1 MKVKRNL
8 LLCSWLSFFLL
19 ISVLP
24 GNASVFA
31 QQEKLALSSTQLTV
45 REIFDAISSQ
55 LRYDVFYNGEQLDL
69 NRKVKFAQ
77 QVLNLEQVLDA
88 VANNRFKYT
97 LEDRTIILT
106 PLTTPQTV
114 NSVTLTG
121 QVTDQSNTP
130 LPGVTVL
137 VKGTKLGTS
146 TDPEGNFK
154 LSLPQQENTILIFSF
169 IGMES
174 QEVPVGDPKKP
185 IKVILKE
192 TAENLKEV
200 VVTGILKFSAVSF
213 KMTLI
218 ENLKEVVVT
227 GIFTRKKE
235 SFTGSAST
243 YTASEL
249 KTAGTQNILQS
260 LKTLDPSFA
269 ILDNTLYGSDPN
281 RLPNMEIRGKSS
293 MLGMR
298 DELEADPNQPL
309 FILDGFESSLS
320 VINDMDINRIASIT
334 ILKDAA
340 STAIYGSK
348 AANGVVVVET
358 VKPQAGK
365 LMVSY
370 NGNANISMPDLSSYN
385 LMNAKEK
392 LAFEKL
398 AGKYTP
404 ASWSATSEFELQ
416 KLYNQKLAEIES
428 GIDTYW
434 LTEPL
439 RVGVNQKHSLY
450 IEGGEGSFL
459 FGIGAGYNGISGVM
473 EKSNR
478 EVISGNIDLIYRIKK
493 FQFSNKFSMTNT
505 KIKNPIVDFSE
516 YAAANP
522 YYKKR
527 DEEGNIGKWL
537 ENNDYT
543 KAANPLWNASQNSR
557 DEGKQLALSNYFVA
571 EYTPL
576 EALKVRARFGISYG
590 NDDTEKFISRNDT
603 RFDTYE
609 ILKKGTFNTTNT
621 RSNQYEG
628 ELSVTFAKLIGRH
641 RLNAVLG
648 GNLNS
653 NKTLT
658 QGYSAQGFPEGDFV
672 YPSFSN
678 GYPEG
683 GSPTYYENTSR
694 SMNGYF
700 NLGYSFDDRYLM
712 DFSLR
717 ENGSSVFGASKRYI
731 GTWSVGLGWN
741 LHKERFIAD
750 HLTWIDFLKLRASIG
765 NPGNQNF
772 SSSKT
777 LTTFNFQLASMNYFG
792 MGAVLNQLGNPDL
805 DWQITLD
812 KNIGI
817 DMTLIDKRLNIT
829 ADYYHKVTDPLLINI
844 SMPLSSGTSSYL
856 TNMGKQISQG
866 LTLSASYYIIQKLDQ
881 RFSWLVRG
889 NLRTQKTKLDKIGN
903 KLDELNKSGQGHNT
917 VRYYNGADPDDIWAV
932 KSAGIDPSTGREL
945 FYDKEGNYTYDFSY
959 DNEVICGN
967 TRPKIEGVIGTS
979 LNYKGFSVSMNFRY
993 QTGASVFNEALF
1005 NKVENISVSGLNKNQ
1020 DKRALYE
1027 RWQNPG
1033 DKVRFKDIANAA
1045 STPMSSRFIQK
1056 ENVLSMESVYVGYEF
1071 YEGWIKKIGLS
1082 NLKIQASMRDVFR
1095 ASTIKSERGT
1105 LYPFARSL
1113 ELGLSFNF

>member
-154 LSLPQQENTILIFSF
+154 LSLSQQENTILIFSF

-192 TAENLKEV
+192 TA
-200 VVTGILKFSAVSF
+200 
-213 KMTLI
+213 

-658 QGYSAQGFPEGDFV
+658 QGYSAQGFPEGDFA

>member
-24 GNASVFA
+24 GNASVLA

-192 TAENLKEV
+192 TA
-200 VVTGILKFSAVSF
+200 
-213 KMTLI
+213 

-979 LNYKGFSVSMNFRY
+979 LNYEGFSVSMNFRY

>member
-200 VVTGILKFSAVSF
+200 VVTGI
-213 KMTLI
+213 
-218 ENLKEVVVT
+218 
-227 GIFTRKKE
+227 FTRKKE

-340 STAIYGSK
+340 LTAIYGSK

-404 ASWSATSEFELQ
+404 ASWSATSDFELQ

>member
-192 TAENLKEV
+192 TA
-200 VVTGILKFSAVSF
+200 
-213 KMTLI
+213 

-576 EALKVRARFGISYG
+576 EALKVRTRFGISYG

-817 DMTLIDKRLNIT
+817 DMILIDKRLNIT

>member
-200 VVTGILKFSAVSF
+200 VVTGI
-213 KMTLI
+213 
-218 ENLKEVVVT
+218 
-227 GIFTRKKE
+227 FTRKKK

-309 FILDGFESSLS
+309 FILDGCESSLS

>member
-77 QVLNLEQVLDA
+77 QVLNLEQALDA

-154 LSLPQQENTILIFSF
+154 LSLSQQENTILIFSF

-192 TAENLKEV
+192 TA
-200 VVTGILKFSAVSF
+200 
-213 KMTLI
+213 

-439 RVGVNQKHSLY
+439 RVGVNQQHSIY

-493 FQFSNKFSMTNT
+493 FQFSNKFSMPNT

-829 ADYYHKVTDPLLINI
+829 ADYYHKVTDPLLIII

>member
-69 NRKVKFAQ
+69 NWKVKFAQ

-154 LSLPQQENTILIFSF
+154 LSLSQQENTILIFSF

-192 TAENLKEV
+192 TA
-200 VVTGILKFSAVSF
+200 
-213 KMTLI
+213 

>member
-192 TAENLKEV
+192 TA
-200 VVTGILKFSAVSF
+200 
-213 KMTLI
+213 

-621 RSNQYEG
+621 RSNQYDG

>member
-192 TAENLKEV
+192 TA
-200 VVTGILKFSAVSF
+200 
-213 KMTLI
+213 

-439 RVGVNQKHSLY
+439 RVGVNQKHSHY

-817 DMTLIDKRLNIT
+817 DMILIDKRLNIT

>member
-200 VVTGILKFSAVSF
+200 V
-213 KMTLI
+213 M
-218 ENLKEVVVT
+218 T

-298 DELEADPNQPL
+298 DELEADPNQRL

-817 DMTLIDKRLNIT
+817 DMILIDKRLNIT

>member
-200 VVTGILKFSAVSF
+200 VVTGI
-213 KMTLI
+213 
-218 ENLKEVVVT
+218 
-227 GIFTRKKE
+227 FTRKKK

-731 GTWSVGLGWN
+731 STWSVGLGWN

-979 LNYKGFSVSMNFRY
+979 LNYKGFSVGMNFRY

-1113 ELGLSFNF
+1113 ELRLSFNF

>member
-200 VVTGILKFSAVSF
+200 VVTGI
-213 KMTLI
+213 
-218 ENLKEVVVT
+218 
-227 GIFTRKKE
+227 FTRKKE
-235 SFTGSAST
+235 SFTGSVST

-917 VRYYNGADPDDIWAV
+917 VRYYNGADPDDIRAV

>member
-55 LRYDVFYNGEQLDL
+55 LRYDVFYNGEQLAL

-192 TAENLKEV
+192 TA
-200 VVTGILKFSAVSF
+200 
-213 KMTLI
+213 

>member
-55 LRYDVFYNGEQLDL
+55 RRYDVFYNGEQLDL

-200 VVTGILKFSAVSF
+200 VVTGI
-213 KMTLI
+213 
-218 ENLKEVVVT
+218 
-227 GIFTRKKE
+227 FTRKKE
-235 SFTGSAST
+235 SFTGSVST

-817 DMTLIDKRLNIT
+817 DMILIDKRLNIT

-979 LNYKGFSVSMNFRY
+979 LNYKGFSVGMNFRY

>member
-200 VVTGILKFSAVSF
+200 VVTGI
-213 KMTLI
+213 
-218 ENLKEVVVT
+218 
-227 GIFTRKKE
+227 FTRKKK

-522 YYKKR
+522 YYKKI

>member
-200 VVTGILKFSAVSF
+200 VVTGI
-213 KMTLI
+213 
-218 ENLKEVVVT
+218 
-227 GIFTRKKE
+227 FTRKKE

-404 ASWSATSEFELQ
+404 ASWSATSDFELQ

-777 LTTFNFQLASMNYFG
+777 LTTFNFQLASINYFG

>member
-192 TAENLKEV
+192 TA
-200 VVTGILKFSAVSF
+200 
-213 KMTLI
+213 

-450 IEGGEGSFL
+450 IEGREGSFL

-527 DEEGNIGKWL
+527 DEEGNIDKWL

>member
-192 TAENLKEV
+192 TA
-200 VVTGILKFSAVSF
+200 
-213 KMTLI
+213 

-967 TRPKIEGVIGTS
+967 TRPNIEGVIGTS

>member
-200 VVTGILKFSAVSF
+200 VVTGI
-213 KMTLI
+213 
-218 ENLKEVVVT
+218 
-227 GIFTRKKE
+227 FTRKKE

-249 KTAGTQNILQS
+249 KTVGTQNILQS

-404 ASWSATSEFELQ
+404 ASWSATSDFELQ

-576 EALKVRARFGISYG
+576 EALKVRARFGITYG

-750 HLTWIDFLKLRASIG
+750 HLTWVDFLKLRASIG

-844 SMPLSSGTSSYL
+844 NMPLSSGTSSYL

>member
-192 TAENLKEV
+192 TA
-200 VVTGILKFSAVSF
+200 
-213 KMTLI
+213 

-478 EVISGNIDLIYRIKK
+478 DVISGNIDLIYRIKK

>member
-200 VVTGILKFSAVSF
+200 VVTGI
-213 KMTLI
+213 
-218 ENLKEVVVT
+218 
-227 GIFTRKKE
+227 FTRKKE
-235 SFTGSAST
+235 SFTGSVST

-967 TRPKIEGVIGTS
+967 TRPKIEGVIGPS
-979 LNYKGFSVSMNFRY
+979 LNYKGFSVGMNFRY

>member
-19 ISVLP
+19 ISVLS

-192 TAENLKEV
+192 TA
-200 VVTGILKFSAVSF
+200 
-213 KMTLI
+213 

>member
-200 VVTGILKFSAVSF
+200 VVTGI
-213 KMTLI
+213 
-218 ENLKEVVVT
+218 
-227 GIFTRKKE
+227 FTRKKK

-717 ENGSSVFGASKRYI
+717 ENGSSVSGASKRYI

>member
-200 VVTGILKFSAVSF
+200 VVTGI
-213 KMTLI
+213 
-218 ENLKEVVVT
+218 
-227 GIFTRKKE
+227 FTRKK

-979 LNYKGFSVSMNFRY
+979 LNYKGFSVGMNFRY

>member
-121 QVTDQSNTP
+121 QVPAQSNTP
-130 LPGVTVL
+130 LPGGTVV
-137 VKGTKLGTS
+137 VKGTKLGPS

-200 VVTGILKFSAVSF
+200 VVTGI
-213 KMTLI
+213 
-218 ENLKEVVVT
+218 
-227 GIFTRKKE
+227 FTRKKE

-269 ILDNTLYGSDPN
+269 ILDNSLYGSDPN

-917 VRYYNGADPDDIWAV
+917 DRYYNGADPDDIWAV

>member
-200 VVTGILKFSAVSF
+200 VVTGI
-213 KMTLI
+213 
-218 ENLKEVVVT
+218 
-227 GIFTRKKE
+227 FTRKKE

-243 YTASEL
+243 YTVSEL

>member
-154 LSLPQQENTILIFSF
+154 LSLSQQENTILIFSF

-192 TAENLKEV
+192 TA
-200 VVTGILKFSAVSF
+200 
-213 KMTLI
+213 

-439 RVGVNQKHSLY
+439 RVGVNQKYSLY

>member
-200 VVTGILKFSAVSF
+200 VVTGI
-213 KMTLI
+213 
-218 ENLKEVVVT
+218 
-227 GIFTRKKE
+227 FTRKKE

-416 KLYNQKLAEIES
+416 KLDNQKLAEIES

>member
-192 TAENLKEV
+192 TA
-200 VVTGILKFSAVSF
+200 
-213 KMTLI
+213 

-516 YAAANP
+516 YATANP

>member
-24 GNASVFA
+24 GNASVLA

-200 VVTGILKFSAVSF
+200 VVTGI
-213 KMTLI
+213 
-218 ENLKEVVVT
+218 
-227 GIFTRKKE
+227 FTRKKE
-235 SFTGSAST
+235 SLTGSAST

>member
-200 VVTGILKFSAVSF
+200 VVTGI
-213 KMTLI
+213 
-218 ENLKEVVVT
+218 
-227 GIFTRKKE
+227 FTRKKK

-249 KTAGTQNILQS
+249 KTVGTQNILQS

-817 DMTLIDKRLNIT
+817 DMTLIDKRLNIK

>member
-121 QVTDQSNTP
+121 QVIDQSNTP

-192 TAENLKEV
+192 TA
-200 VVTGILKFSAVSF
+200 
-213 KMTLI
+213 

-404 ASWSATSEFELQ
+404 ASWSATSDFELQ

>member
-174 QEVPVGDPKKP
+174 QEVPVGGPKKP

-200 VVTGILKFSAVSF
+200 VVTGI
-213 KMTLI
+213 
-218 ENLKEVVVT
+218 
-227 GIFTRKKE
+227 FTRKKK

-817 DMTLIDKRLNIT
+817 DMILIDKRLNIT

-932 KSAGIDPSTGREL
+932 KSAGINPSTGREL

>member
-192 TAENLKEV
+192 TA
-200 VVTGILKFSAVSF
+200 
-213 KMTLI
+213 

-576 EALKVRARFGISYG
+576 EALKVRARFGISYD

-717 ENGSSVFGASKRYI
+717 ENGSSVSGASKRYI

>member
-200 VVTGILKFSAVSF
+200 VVTGI
-213 KMTLI
+213 
-218 ENLKEVVVT
+218 
-227 GIFTRKKE
+227 FTRKKE

-385 LMNAKEK
+385 LMNTKEK

>member
-192 TAENLKEV
+192 TA
-200 VVTGILKFSAVSF
+200 
-213 KMTLI
+213 

-917 VRYYNGADPDDIWAV
+917 VRYYNGADPDDSWAV